1 MNLSTYLEVLRVKQ
15 VRNALLLGLL
25 IRVPMWAGAV
35 LVSVHVVSHLERTYA
50 QAGLI
55 GGAASIAVAVSG
67 PWRGS
72 KLDKFGLRRAVW
84 PSLVVNAIAWT
95 IAPWVGYW
103 LLMAMVIVSGLFVVP
118 TYSILRQ
125 VVISHVPEEQ
135 RKSALVLD
143 AVFMEFSFM
152 LGPIAGVLLA
162 HKVDTPLAL
171 MIMELLS
178 VLGGLLLWW
187 INPPMGQDEDQRGER
202 VPLRTWMSPSV
213 IAILAAAGAAVLV
226 LSGTDLSIVAAVRSM
241 QVPTL
246 LGLMMAVWG
255 AGSAVGGLVY
265 GATTR
270 HPPLM
275 ILLGLL
281 GATTALVALA
291 PGLVSFGVLTFLC
304 GAFCAPTMTAGLD
317 ALTREVPVA
326 VRGEAMG
333 WHSSL
338 ATGGASL
345 GAPLVGL
352 AIDGAGWQGG
362 FVSAGDAG
370 KVIAAIGLW
379 IAPRTGAEHV
389 EGLLSAEEVEAR
401 ALGQA

>member
-1 MNLSTYLEVLRVKQ
+1 
-15 VRNALLLGLL
+15 
-25 IRVPMWAGAV
+25 
-35 LVSVHVVSHLERTYA
+35 
-50 QAGLI
+50 
-55 GGAASIAVAVSG
+55 
-67 PWRGS
+67 
-72 KLDKFGLRRAVW
+72 
-84 PSLVVNAIAWT
+84 
-95 IAPWVGYW
+95 
-103 LLMAMVIVSGLFVVP
+103 MV
-118 TYSILRQ
+118 
-125 VVISHVPEEQ
+125 
-135 RKSALVLD
+135 
-143 AVFMEFSFM
+143 
-152 LGPIAGVLLA
+152 
-162 HKVDTPLAL
+162 
-171 MIMELLS
+171 MELLA

-255 AGSAVGGLVY
+255 AGSAIGGLVY

-291 PGLVSFGVLTFLC
+291 PGVISFGVLTFLC

-338 ATGGASL
+338 ATAGASL

-352 AIDGAGWQGG
+352 AIDGTGWQGG
-362 FVSAGDAG
+362 FVSAGVVG
-370 KVIAAIGLW
+370 MVIAAVGFW
-379 IAPRTGAEHV
+379 IAPRTGAEHL
-389 EGLLSAEEVEAR
+389 EGLLSAEEIEAR